1 MLKTRKATITDIPAI
16 TEIYN
21 EAILTTNATFDN
33 EPKTPEEQEV
43 WFKEH
48 DEKHPILVAEQDRVV
63 IAWAS
68 LSEWSSR

>member
-1 MLKTRKATITDIPAI
+1 MLKIRQATTDDLPAV

-33 EPKTPEEQEV
+33 EPKTLEEQST
-43 WFKEH
+43 WFSSH
-48 DEKHPILVAEQDRVV
+48 DQNHPVLVAEQDGTVV
-63 IAWAS
+63 AWAS